1 MSANYLNKLLHKI
14 AAWKWIHSR
23 LVFMLVLPAWLVVSL
38 GLSMAVVWTIL
49 YVLGMMHVSFIGI
62 DTTIFQS
69 AIAAAIYLFA
79 LLIAIGVPWLFK
91 QETTPKEL
99 GLSRWPSW
107 GDIGLAPV
115 GFIIYFI
122 ASGLLVY
129 LASQIIGFDMS
140 QAQDTGFHRLS
151 QIYEYAL
158 AFVTLIVIAPLAEEI
173 LFRGFLYGK
182 LRKRLPVWVAVLV
195 TSLLFGVVHGQWN
208 VGVDVFALSLVLCG
222 LRETTG
228 SIWAGVL
235 LHMLKNSVAF
245 FIVFI
250 SPML

>member
-1 MSANYLNKLLHKI
+1 MSANYLNKAVHKV

-23 LVFMLVLPAWLVVSL
+23 FVYMLVWPAWLVVSL
-38 GLSMAVVWTIL
+38 GLAMAVVWTLL
-49 YVLGMMHVSFIGI
+49 YLLTVMHVSFVGI
-62 DTTIFQS
+62 NTTILQS
-69 AIAAAIYLFA
+69 AIAAAIYLA
-79 LLIAIGVPWLFK
+79 AILIAVGLPWWLK
-91 QETTPKEL
+91 HETTL
-99 GLSRWPSW
+99 QDIGLSRWPSW

-140 QAQDTGFHRLS
+140 QVQETGFTRLS
-151 QIYEYAL
+151 HVYEYAL
-158 AFVTLIVIAPLAEEI
+158 AFITLIVVAPLAEEI
-173 LFRGFLYGK
+173 LFRGFLYGR
-182 LRKRLPVWVAVLV
+182 LRRRLPVWVSIIV
-195 TSLLFGVVHGQWN
+195 TSLLFGAVHGQWN
-208 VGVDVFALSLVLCG
+208 VGIDVFALSIVLCG

-228 SIWAGVL
+228 SIWAGIL

-250 SPML
+250 TPML

>member
-1 MSANYLNKLLHKI
+1 MSANYLNKVAHKI

-23 LVFMLVLPAWLVVSL
+23 LVYMLILPAWLVVSL
-38 GLSMAVVWTIL
+38 GLAMAVVWTLL
-49 YVLGMMHVSFIGI
+49 YMLGVMHVSFIGI

-69 AIAAAIYLFA
+69 VIAAAIYLFA

-91 QETTPKEL
+91 KETAAKEL
-99 GLSRWPSW
+99 GLSRWPTW

-115 GFIIYFI
+115 GFIVYFI

-129 LASQIIGFDMS
+129 LASQIIGFDMA

-151 QIYEYAL
+151 QVYEYSL
-158 AFVTLIVIAPLAEEI
+158 AFLTLIVIAPLAEEI

-182 LRKRLPVWVAVLV
+182 LRRRLPIWVAMLV
-195 TSLLFGVVHGQWN
+195 TSLLFGLVHGQWN

>member
-1 MSANYLNKLLHKI
+1 
-14 AAWKWIHSR
+14 
-23 LVFMLVLPAWLVVSL
+23 MLILPAWLVVSL
-38 GLSMAVVWTIL
+38 GLAMAVVWTLL
-49 YVLGMMHVSFIGI
+49 YMLGVMHVSFIGI

-69 AIAAAIYLFA
+69 VIAAAIYLFA

-91 QETTPKEL
+91 KETAAKEL
-99 GLSRWPSW
+99 GLSRWPTW

-115 GFIIYFI
+115 GFIVYFI

-129 LASQIIGFDMS
+129 LASQIIGFDMA

-151 QIYEYAL
+151 QVYEYSL
-158 AFVTLIVIAPLAEEI
+158 AFLTLIVIAPLAEEI

-182 LRKRLPVWVAVLV
+182 LRRRLPIWVAMLV
-195 TSLLFGVVHGQWN
+195 TSLLFGLVHGQWN

>member
-1 MSANYLNKLLHKI
+1 MHKV

-23 LVFMLVLPAWLVVSL
+23 FVYMLIWPAWLVISL
-38 GLSMAVVWTIL
+38 GAALAVVWTLL
-49 YVLGMMHVSFIGI
+49 YLLTLMHVSFIGL

-69 AIAAAIYLFA
+69 IIAAAIYLIA
-79 LLIAIGVPWLFK
+79 ILIAIGVPWWLK
-91 QETTPKEL
+91 RETTPGDI

-107 GDIGLAPV
+107 ADIGLAPV
-115 GFIIYFI
+115 GFVIYFI

-140 QAQDTGFHRLS
+140 QVQDTGFTRLS
-151 QIYEYAL
+151 RVYEYGL
-158 AFVTLIVIAPLAEEI
+158 AFTTLIVVAPLAEEI

-182 LRKRLPVWVAVLV
+182 LRKRLPVWVSILV

-208 VGVDVFALSLVLCG
+208 VGVDVFALSVVLCG

-228 SIWAGVL
+228 SIWAGIL

>member
-1 MSANYLNKLLHKI
+1 MSANYLNKLIHKV

-23 LVFMLVLPAWLVVSL
+23 FVYMLVWPAWLVISL
-38 GLSMAVVWTIL
+38 GLAMAVVWSLL
-49 YVLGMMHVSFIGI
+49 YLLALMHVSFVGI
-62 DTTIFQS
+62 DPTVFQS
-69 AIAAAIYLFA
+69 IIAAAIYLFA
-79 LLIAIGVPWLFK
+79 ILIAIGVPRWLK
-91 QETTPKEL
+91 RETTLEDI

-107 GDIGLAPV
+107 GDIGLAPL
-115 GFIIYFI
+115 GFIVYFI
-122 ASGLLVY
+122 ASGILVY

-140 QAQDTGFHRLS
+140 QVQNTGFTRLS
-151 QIYEYAL
+151 QVYEYGL
-158 AFVTLIVIAPLAEEI
+158 AFVTLIVVAPLAEEI

-182 LRKRLPVWVAVLV
+182 LRRHLPVWVSILV

-208 VGVDVFALSLVLCG
+208 VGVDVFALSVVLCV